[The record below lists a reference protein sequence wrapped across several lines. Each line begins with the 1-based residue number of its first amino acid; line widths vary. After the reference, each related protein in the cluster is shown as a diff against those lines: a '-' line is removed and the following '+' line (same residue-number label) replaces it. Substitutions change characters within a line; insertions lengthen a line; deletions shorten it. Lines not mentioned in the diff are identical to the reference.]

1 MAMTPKQTFWAKVA
15 AVAVLAALVAW
26 FIPDNKYTKY
36 VVFVK
41 PKPAGTSTGA
51 GAGNGTT

>member
-15 AVAVLAALVAW
+15 GVAVLAAILAW
-26 FIPDNKYTKY
+26 FIPTNKYTNY

-41 PKPAGTSTGA
+41 PKPAGASAGA